1 MQSKNMK
8 KVLLIFFVLLTITG
22 CTNSSKRQDDLVVGM
37 ECNYA
42 PFNWTQSIETEFT
55 EPLSDGHSYCDG
67 YDVQM
72 ARHIANELNRNLV
85 IKEHAVFKGLLESAK
100 VGDIDLI
107 IAGMTNTEERRQ
119 EVDFTDVYYTS
130 EMVLVT
136 KKDSPYAN
144 ATALSDFSGAH
155 VSAQIGTMHDQLVD
169 QIPSVNHG
177 VPLESFPFLTT
188 AVNNNAIDAFVSEKP
203 VALAIT
209 SSNPNLAIV
218 EFEGN
223 NGFIV
228 DAEEVT
234 VSIGLAKGND
244 KLLDDVNAALSKLS
258 PEQRDAMMSEAIKR
272 QPSSSE
278 DQTKLM
284 PSGFFAGVGFL
295 IQNNWKLFLNGL
307 GITLLIALTGTT
319 FGLIIGLVIAGLRQI
334 KISERDKGITR
345 LLKRLMNVIVTAYVQ
360 YLRGTPMMV
369 QGILIYYGLRGLEVA
384 ISPLTA
390 GIIII
395 SINTSAYM
403 SEIIR
408 AGIQAIDKGQNEAA
422 RSLGMTE
429 AQTLRY
435 VILPQAIRNAI
446 PAIGN
451 EFVVNIKDSSVL
463 NVITVSELFFQGNRL
478 TGIYYRQ
485 MEPFFIVSLIY
496 LVLTICSTQILNMIE
511 KRMDAPKGS
520 YPASVTHKVHFDKK
534 EGGN

>member
-1 MQSKNMK
+1 
-8 KVLLIFFVLLTITG
+8 
-22 CTNSSKRQDDLVVGM
+22 
-37 ECNYA
+37 
-42 PFNWTQSIETEFT
+42 
-55 EPLSDGHSYCDG
+55 
-67 YDVQM
+67 
-72 ARHIANELNRNLV
+72 
-85 IKEHAVFKGLLESAK
+85 
-100 VGDIDLI
+100 
-107 IAGMTNTEERRQ
+107 
-119 EVDFTDVYYTS
+119 
-130 EMVLVT
+130 
-136 KKDSPYAN
+136 
-144 ATALSDFSGAH
+144 
-155 VSAQIGTMHDQLVD
+155 
-169 QIPSVNHG
+169 
-177 VPLESFPFLTT
+177 
-188 AVNNNAIDAFVSEKP
+188 
-203 VALAIT
+203 
-209 SSNPNLAIV
+209 
-218 EFEGN
+218 
-223 NGFIV
+223 
-228 DAEEVT
+228 
-234 VSIGLAKGND
+234 
-244 KLLDDVNAALSKLS
+244 
-258 PEQRDAMMSEAIKR
+258 
-272 QPSSSE
+272 
-278 DQTKLM
+278 M

-520 YPASVTHKVHFDKK
+520 YPASVTHKVQFDKK

>member
-1 MQSKNMK
+1 MKSKNMK
-8 KVLLIFFVLLTITG
+8 KTLIFFLALLALTG
-22 CTNSSKRQDDLVVGM
+22 CSSTGHRQDDLVVGM

-42 PFNWTQSIETEFT
+42 PFNWTQSSQTEFT
-55 EPLSDGHSYCDG
+55 EPLPDGNSYCDG

-72 ARHIANELNRNLV
+72 ARHIAKELDRNLV
-85 IKEHAVFKGLLESAK
+85 IKDHAVFKGLLESAK

-130 EMVLVT
+130 QMVLVT

-144 ATALSDFSGAH
+144 ATSLNDLEGAH

-169 QIPSVNHG
+169 QIPSVKHG

-209 SSNPNLAIV
+209 SSNPNLSII
-218 EFEGN
+218 EFEEN
-223 NGFIV
+223 YGFIV
-228 DAEEVT
+228 DEEEVT

-244 KLLDDVNAALSKLS
+244 ELLNQVNDALSKIT
-258 PEQRDAMMSEAIKR
+258 PEQRDIMMAEAIQR

-278 DQTKLM
+278 DSSKLM

-295 IQNNWKLFLNGL
+295 IKNNWKLFLNGL
-307 GITLLIALTGTT
+307 GVTLLIALTGTT
-319 FGLIIGLVIAGLRQI
+319 FGLIIGLFIAGLRQV
-334 KISERDKGITR
+334 KITPRDNGITR
-345 LLKRLMNVIVTAYVQ
+345 ILKRTMNFIVSAYVQ

-429 AQTLRY
+429 SQTLRY

-496 LVLTICSTQILNMIE
+496 LVLTICSTQILNLIE

-520 YPASVTHKVHFDKK
+520 YPASVTHKIHFENK
-534 EGGN
+534 EGGK